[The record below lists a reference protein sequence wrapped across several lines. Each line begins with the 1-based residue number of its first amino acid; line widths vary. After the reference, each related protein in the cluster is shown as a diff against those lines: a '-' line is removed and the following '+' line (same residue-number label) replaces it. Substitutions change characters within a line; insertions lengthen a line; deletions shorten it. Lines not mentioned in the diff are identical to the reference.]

1 MNNLWD
7 QNSLKNRQKNFWNR
21 IPKNNNNNFVSYSS
35 QMSLINNGEDVKV
48 YQRDEYN
55 DSSKNHYL
63 REDKSINNNRLNKF
77 IEEIFMSQEVKDFFT
92 TYSDFVTKVTS
103 EPSLDIEAL
112 KKSMDEIESSSDVKI
127 PRLLTAALG
136 LGSESG
142 EFVEIVKKM
151 ILQGKPASE
160 ENIFHMKRELGDIIW
175 YWTTACASLGLDPY
189 EVISENQK
197 KLEARYGEKFEV
209 QRSEVRKEGDL

>member
-1 MNNLWD
+1 
-7 QNSLKNRQKNFWNR
+7 
-21 IPKNNNNNFVSYSS
+21 
-35 QMSLINNGEDVKV
+35 
-48 YQRDEYN
+48 
-55 DSSKNHYL
+55 
-63 REDKSINNNRLNKF
+63 
-77 IEEIFMSQEVKDFFT
+77 MSQQVKDFFS
-92 TYSDFVTKVTS
+92 TYSEFVEKVTS
-103 EPSLDIEAL
+103 QPSLNTEAL
-112 KKSMDEIESSSDVKI
+112 KRSIEEIESSSNIKI

-151 ILQGKPASE
+151 MLQGKPPSE
-160 ENIFHMKRELGDIIW
+160 ENIFHMKRELGDIMW

>member
-1 MNNLWD
+1 
-7 QNSLKNRQKNFWNR
+7 
-21 IPKNNNNNFVSYSS
+21 
-35 QMSLINNGEDVKV
+35 
-48 YQRDEYN
+48 
-55 DSSKNHYL
+55 
-63 REDKSINNNRLNKF
+63 
-77 IEEIFMSQEVKDFFT
+77 MSQQVKEFFS
-92 TYSDFVTKVTS
+92 TYSKFVEKVTS
-103 EPSLDIEAL
+103 QPSLNTEAL
-112 KKSMDEIESSSDVKI
+112 KRSIDEIESSSNIKI

-151 ILQGKPASE
+151 ILQGKPPSE
-160 ENIFHMKRELGDIIW
+160 ENIFHMKRELGDIMW
-175 YWTTACASLGLDPY
+175 YWITACASLGLDPY